1 MTVMQRRVLASMA
14 AVVLVLLGAATW
26 FELRP
31 STTID
36 ASSDPAGTE
45 GGAGD
50 TGGDAELAAATSTT
64 MPTTTTTTVPVP
76 PPPPPLPE
84 GSGEGRRVVFS
95 VGGQRMWWVDE
106 SGTAIRTS
114 LVSGREATP
123 ELGTFSVYSRTEHA
137 TGLDGSKMD
146 NFVRFTKGP
155 NGWAIGFHGI
165 PTMDGVPVQTE
176 EQLGQPLSHGCIR
189 QSAED
194 AAFTWEFLPVG
205 ATVVVVA

>member
-1 MTVMQRRVLASMA
+1 MTVLQRRVLAGV
-14 AVVLVLLGAATW
+14 AVVVVALFGVAAW
-26 FELRP
+26 AELRP
-31 STTID
+31 ATTVD
-36 ASSDPAGTE
+36 ASSSERSAE
-45 GGAGD
+45 AAA
-50 TGGDAELAAATSTT
+50 DAQLAAATPSTA
-64 MPTTTTTTVPVP
+64 PTTTTSTTTTVPQ
-76 PPPPPLPE
+76 PPPLPA

-123 ELGTFSVYSRTEHA
+123 QLGTFQVYSRTEKA

-146 NFVRFTKGP
+146 HFVRFTKGP

-165 PTMDGVPVQTE
+165 PTMNGVPVQTE

-194 AAFTWEFLPVG
+194 ATFTWEFLPVG

>member
-1 MTVMQRRVLASMA
+1 MTVLQRRVLAGLAVVVVALFGVA
-14 AVVLVLLGAATW
+14 AVV
-26 FELRP
+26 ELRP
-31 STTID
+31 ATTVDAGGADD
-36 ASSDPAGTE
+36 ASTADDLTE
-45 GGAGD
+45 
-50 TGGDAELAAATSTT
+50 AELAAATSS
-64 MPTTTTTTVPVP
+64 TTTTTTSTTTTVPQ
-76 PPPPPLPE
+76 PPPLPAD
-84 GSGEGRRVVFS
+84 SGEGRRVVFS
-95 VGGQRMWWVDE
+95 VSGQRMWWVDE

-123 ELGTFSVYSRTEHA
+123 QLGTFQVYSRTEKA

-146 NFVRFTKGP
+146 YFVRFTKGP

-165 PTMDGVPVQTE
+165 PTMNGVPVQTE
-176 EQLGQPLSHGCIR
+176 EQLGTPLSHGCIR

>member
-1 MTVMQRRVLASMA
+1 MTVLQRRVLAGM
-14 AVVLVLLGAATW
+14 AVVVVALFGVAAW
-26 FELRP
+26 AELRP
-31 STTID
+31 SSTLD
-36 ASSDPAGTE
+36 ASSSDRT
-45 GGAGD
+45 
-50 TGGDAELAAATSTT
+50 AEAAAEAQLAAATPSTA
-64 MPTTTTTTVPVP
+64 PTTTSTTTTVPQ
-76 PPPPPLPE
+76 PPPLPA

-123 ELGTFSVYSRTEHA
+123 QLGTFQVYSRTEKA

-146 NFVRFTKGP
+146 HFVRFTKGP

-176 EQLGQPLSHGCIR
+176 EQLGTPLSHGCIR

>member
-1 MTVMQRRVLASMA
+1 MTVLQRRVLAGL
-14 AVVLVLLGAATW
+14 AVVVVALFGVAAW
-26 FELRP
+26 AELRP
-31 STTID
+31 STTAD
-36 ASSDPAGTE
+36 ASAPERSVA
-45 GGAGD
+45 A
-50 TGGDAELAAATSTT
+50 DAELVAATPSTASTT
-64 MPTTTTTTVPVP
+64 TLPPTTTV
-76 PPPPPLPE
+76 PPPPPLPAD
-84 GSGEGRRVVFS
+84 SGEGRRVVFS

-123 ELGTFSVYSRTEHA
+123 QLGTFQVYSRTEKA

-146 NFVRFTKGP
+146 HFVRFTKGP

-165 PTMDGVPVQTE
+165 PTMNGVPVQTE

>member
-1 MTVMQRRVLASMA
+1 MTVVQRRVLMSMA
-14 AVVLVLLGAATW
+14 AVVVAVFGVAAW
-26 FELRP
+26 AELRP
-31 STTID
+31 SAGVD
-36 ASSDPAGTE
+36 AS
-45 GGAGD
+45 GARD
-50 TGGDAELAAATSTT
+50 SEAARAELAAATSTT
-64 MPTTTTTTVPVP
+64 LPPTTLPPTTLPPTTTVPP
-76 PPPPPLPE
+76 PPALPE

-95 VGGQRMWWVDE
+95 ISGQRMWWVDE
-106 SGTAIRTS
+106 TGTAIRTS

-123 ELGTFSVYSRTEHA
+123 EVGTFSVYSRTEKA

-146 NFVRFTKGP
+146 HFVRFTKGP

-165 PTMDGVPVQTE
+165 PTMDGVPVQTV

>member
-1 MTVMQRRVLASMA
+1 MTVLQRRVLAGL
-14 AVVLVLLGAATW
+14 AVVVVALFGVAAW
-26 FELRP
+26 AELRP
-31 STTID
+31 STTAD
-36 ASSDPAGTE
+36 ASAPERSVA
-45 GGAGD
+45 A
-50 TGGDAELAAATSTT
+50 DAELVAATPSTASTT
-64 MPTTTTTTVPVP
+64 TLPPTTTV
-76 PPPPPLPE
+76 PPPPPLPAD
-84 GSGEGRRVVFS
+84 SGEGRRVVFS
-95 VGGQRMWWVDE
+95 ISGQRMWWVDE
-106 SGTAIRTS
+106 SGSAIRTS

-123 ELGTFSVYSRTEHA
+123 EVGTFQVYSRTEKA

-146 NFVRFTKGP
+146 HFVRFTKGP

-165 PTMDGVPVQTE
+165 PTMNGVPVQTE

>member
-1 MTVMQRRVLASMA
+1 MTVLQRRVLAGL
-14 AVVLVLLGAATW
+14 AVVVVALFGVAAW
-26 FELRP
+26 AELRP
-31 STTID
+31 STTAD
-36 ASSDPAGTE
+36 ASAPERSVA
-45 GGAGD
+45 A
-50 TGGDAELAAATSTT
+50 DAELVAATPSTASTT
-64 MPTTTTTTVPVP
+64 TSTTTTVPQ
-76 PPPPPLPE
+76 PPPLPA

-123 ELGTFSVYSRTEHA
+123 QLGTFQVYSRTEKA

-146 NFVRFTKGP
+146 HFVRFTKGP

>member
-1 MTVMQRRVLASMA
+1 MTVLQRRVLAGL
-14 AVVLVLLGAATW
+14 AVVVVALFGVAAW
-26 FELRP
+26 AELRP
-31 STTID
+31 STTAD
-36 ASSDPAGTE
+36 ASAPDRSVA
-45 GGAGD
+45 A
-50 TGGDAELAAATSTT
+50 DAELVAATPSTASTT
-64 MPTTTTTTVPVP
+64 TLPPTTTV
-76 PPPPPLPE
+76 PPPPPLPAD
-84 GSGEGRRVVFS
+84 SGEGRRVVFS
-95 VGGQRMWWVDE
+95 ISGQRMWWVDE
-106 SGTAIRTS
+106 SGSTIRTS

-123 ELGTFSVYSRTEHA
+123 EVGTFQVYSRTEKA

-146 NFVRFTKGP
+146 HFVRFTKGP

-165 PTMDGVPVQTE
+165 PTMNGVPVQTE

>member
-1 MTVMQRRVLASMA
+1 MTVLQRRVLAGM
-14 AVVLVLLGAATW
+14 AVVVVALFGVAAW
-26 FELRP
+26 AELRP
-31 STTID
+31 STTVD
-36 ASSDPAGTE
+36 ASSSDRTAE
-45 GGAGD
+45 
-50 TGGDAELAAATSTT
+50 DAAEAQLAAATPSTAPSTTSTTTT
-64 MPTTTTTTVPVP
+64 MPQ
-76 PPPPPLPE
+76 PPPLPE

-123 ELGTFSVYSRTEHA
+123 QLGTFQVYSRTEKA

-146 NFVRFTKGP
+146 HFVRFTKGP

-176 EQLGQPLSHGCIR
+176 EQLGTPLSHGCIR

>member
-1 MTVMQRRVLASMA
+1 MTVLQRRVLAGM
-14 AVVLVLLGAATW
+14 AVVVVALFGVAAW
-26 FELRP
+26 AELRP
-31 STTID
+31 SSTLD
-36 ASSDPAGTE
+36 ASSSDRT
-45 GGAGD
+45 
-50 TGGDAELAAATSTT
+50 AEAAAEAQLAAATPSTAPT
-64 MPTTTTTTVPVP
+64 TTTTTTTVPQ
-76 PPPPPLPE
+76 PPPLPA

-123 ELGTFSVYSRTEHA
+123 QLGTFQVYSRTEKA

-146 NFVRFTKGP
+146 HFVRFTKGP

-176 EQLGQPLSHGCIR
+176 EQLGTPLSHGCIR

>member
-1 MTVMQRRVLASMA
+1 MTVLQRLVIAGLAVVVVVLFGVA
-14 AVVLVLLGAATW
+14 AVV
-26 FELRP
+26 ELRP
-31 STTID
+31 D
-36 ASSDPAGTE
+36 AGSEGSEVAAGAE
-45 GGAGD
+45 DVAA
-50 TGGDAELAAATSTT
+50 AELAAATSS
-64 MPTTTTTTVPVP
+64 TTTTTTTTTSTTTTVPQ
-76 PPPPPLPE
+76 PPPLPA

-95 VGGQRMWWVDE
+95 VSGQRMWWVDE

-123 ELGTFSVYSRTEHA
+123 QLGTFQVYSRTEKA

-146 NFVRFTKGP
+146 YFVRFTKGP

>member
-1 MTVMQRRVLASMA
+1 MTSVQRRVLASMA
-14 AVVLVLLGAATW
+14 AVLLVLLGAATW
-26 FELRP
+26 IELRP
-31 STTID
+31 TTTLD
-36 ASSDPAGTE
+36 ASSGRTSDGSPTE
-45 GGAGD
+45 
-50 TGGDAELAAATSTT
+50 DAQLAAATSTT
-64 MPTTTTTTVPVP
+64 VPTTTTSTVPVP
-76 PPPPPLPE
+76 PPPPTLPE

>member
-1 MTVMQRRVLASMA
+1 MPTRLAPTE
-14 AVVLVLLGAATW
+14 LVAAT
-26 FELRP
+26 
-31 STTID
+31 
-36 ASSDPAGTE
+36 
-45 GGAGD
+45 
-50 TGGDAELAAATSTT
+50 TSTA
-64 MPTTTTTTVPVP
+64 PTTTVPTTTTVPQ
-76 PPPPPLPE
+76 PPPLPAD
-84 GSGEGRRVVFS
+84 SGEGRRVVFS

-114 LVSGREATP
+114 PVSGREATP
-123 ELGTFSVYSRTEHA
+123 QLGTFQVYSRTEKA

-146 NFVRFTKGP
+146 HFVRFTKGP

>member
-1 MTVMQRRVLASMA
+1 MTVLQRRVLAGM
-14 AVVLVLLGAATW
+14 AVVLVALFGVAAW
-26 FELRP
+26 AELRP
-31 STTID
+31 STTAD
-36 ASSDPAGTE
+36 ASAPERS
-45 GGAGD
+45 GAA
-50 TGGDAELAAATSTT
+50 DAELVAATPSTASTT
-64 MPTTTTTTVPVP
+64 TSTTTTVPQ
-76 PPPPPLPE
+76 PPPLPA

-123 ELGTFSVYSRTEHA
+123 QLGTFQVYSRTEKA

-146 NFVRFTKGP
+146 HFVRFTKGP